1 MVDARNKGDKAVDV
15 LIVIIMIVIG
25 IIMLYPMLYEL
36 MVSFSDP
43 AQLVRHR
50 GLDLAAWL

>member
-36 MVSFSDP
+36 MVSSAIRRSWFATGDF
-43 AQLVRHR
+43 
-50 GLDLAAWL
+50 